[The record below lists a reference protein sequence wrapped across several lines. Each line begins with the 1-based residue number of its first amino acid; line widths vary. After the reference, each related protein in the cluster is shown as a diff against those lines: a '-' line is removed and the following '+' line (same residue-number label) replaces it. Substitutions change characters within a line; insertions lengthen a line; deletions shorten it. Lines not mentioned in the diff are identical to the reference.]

1 MKHIRCCHG
10 FLIVDSGKAAATSS
24 SGGSSIIKTA
34 VKKASKVL
42 PVSHHIKSQSH
53 SYDVTSSERSH
64 GVKSTKERSGGVVDY
79 NPSPANGAGV
89 SGPGSRSWQGFK
101 KGSKVNKSMDS
112 LNSIEDEHEN
122 VSRG

>member
-1 MKHIRCCHG
+1 MV
-10 FLIVDSGKAAATSS
+10 FLIVGSGKAAATSS

-42 PVSHHIKSQSH
+42 PVQHIKSQSH

-64 GVKSTKERSGGVVDY
+64 GVKSSKSTKEGSGGVVDY

-122 VSRG
+122 MSRG